1 MIERVIS
8 YDHRLL
14 ENGLIEV
21 RQIERLVEEGAEI
34 AKTFKR
40 HVVGPGDDI
49 TNEDPVTK
57 QLAVMAHTDEAILA
71 HINRVN
77 AIRQPFVTI
86 SDEAQEEVIDT
97 QEEVIDT
104 LEELT
109 EAYKE
114 ASIVS
119 EGETIEGENEKKV
132 RIWASIKNFLMGRT
146 DE

>member
-34 AKTFKR
+34 AKKFKR
-40 HVVGPGDDI
+40 HVVVPGDDI

-57 QLAVMAHTDEAILA
+57 QLAVMAHTDEVILS
-71 HINRVN
+71 HINKVN
-77 AIRQPFVTI
+77 AIRQSFLTI
-86 SDEAQEEVIDT
+86 GDEAQEEV
-97 QEEVIDT
+97 VST

-119 EGETIEGENEKKV
+119 EGETVEGEAEKKV
-132 RIWASIKNFLMGRT
+132 GIWASIKSFLMGGV
-146 DE
+146 